1 MSGSATRTGI
11 FIGAILGLTWVVF
24 GFGAFVLVLV
34 AMVIGGLVGRILDG
48 KLDVSSLLDVFRG
61 KRSSS

>member
-1 MSGSATRTGI
+1 MIPTVTGMGI
-11 FIGAILGLTWVVF
+11 AAVLVLSWIGF

-34 AMVIGGLVGRILDG
+34 AVLIGALIGRIVEG
-48 KLDVSSLLDVFRG
+48 KVDVTAVLGVFRG

>member
-1 MSGSATRTGI
+1 MTPTVTGMGI
-11 FIGAILGLTWVVF
+11 AAVLVLSWIGF

-34 AMVIGGLVGRILDG
+34 AILIGALVGRVVEG
-48 KLDVSSLLDVFRG
+48 KLDVTAILDIFRG

>member
-1 MSGSATRTGI
+1 VTPTVTGMGI
-11 FIGAILGLTWVVF
+11 AAVLVLSWIGF
-24 GFGAFVLVLV
+24 GFGAFVLVVV
-34 AMVIGGLVGRILDG
+34 AMAIGALIGRIVEG